1 MPLTGLKP
9 VPLSESR
16 CNSANIICF
25 VILQEQNVPGVSE
38 FATGDARAVFVGIF
52 VWCVV
57 LKANKQPQLSILVAT
72 IC

>member
-1 MPLTGLKP
+1 M
-9 VPLSESR
+9 PLSESQS
-16 CNSANIICF
+16 NSANLICI

-38 FATGDARAVFVGIF
+38 FAIGGARAAFDGIF

-57 LKANKQPQLSILVAT
+57 LKANKQPQSSILVAT